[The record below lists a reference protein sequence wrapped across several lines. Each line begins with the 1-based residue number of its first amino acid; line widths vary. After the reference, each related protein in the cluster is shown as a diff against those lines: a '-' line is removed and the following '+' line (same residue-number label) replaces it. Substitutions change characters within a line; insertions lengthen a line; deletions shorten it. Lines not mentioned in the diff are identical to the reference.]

1 MTSIYTLTTWIIPL
15 LLCII
20 LHEVAHGYVALK
32 LGDKTAWLM
41 GRLNLNPVKHFDPV
55 GSLLVPLFLW
65 LMKSPMLFGWAKPVP
80 VDFSRLNNPKRDTGL
95 VAAAGPIANLLLAIV
110 FVLLG
115 RVGLLFLPQFGTI
128 TDWFVSNIRNG
139 VTFSIVL
146 ACFNLLPILPMDG
159 GRILWSLL
167 PRKYANMYQESE
179 KYGLFILIGVLFL
192 LPMIGVD
199 VVGWFIG
206 TLYPIF
212 AGFVDIF
219 V

>member
-15 LLCII
+15 LLCVI

-41 GRLNLNPVKHFDPV
+41 GRLNLNPVKHFDLF
-55 GSLLVPLFLW
+55 GCLIFPLFLW
-65 LMKSPMLFGWAKPVP
+65 LIHSPMLFGWAKPVP

-95 VAAAGPIANLLLAIV
+95 VAAAGPVANLFLAV
-110 FVLLG
+110 DFVLIG
-115 RVGLLFLPQFGTI
+115 RLILWLMPDSSI
-128 TDWFVSNIRNG
+128 TQWLILNVRNG
-139 VTFSIVL
+139 IAFSLVL

-167 PRKYANMYQESE
+167 PQKWANVYAQSE
-179 KYGLFILIGVLFL
+179 KYGLFVLIGVLFL
-192 LPMIGVD
+192 LPMIGLD
-199 VVGWFIG
+199 IVGWFIG

-212 AGFVDIF
+212 AGFVNIF
-219 V
+219 I